1 MRKLLVLG
9 FVGLLAQLIDGSLG
23 MAYGVT
29 SSTLLLAAGVAP
41 AAASAAVHFSEIG
54 TSLVSGFSHH
64 KLGNV
69 DWRTVSIL
77 AVPGFVGAFAG
88 ATFLASLPADTA
100 KPWVAG
106 LLLAL
111 GIYVVFRFLVLGGRR
126 PTFKTRPS
134 AKFLMPMGLVGG
146 TLDSIGGGG
155 WGPVGTTTLLSSG
168 RLEPR
173 KVVGSIDTSEFVVAV
188 GGSLGFILAL
198 GSPGIEWSYAIALLA
213 GGVIA
218 APIAAW
224 LVKKLA
230 ARVLGVA
237 AGGLIV
243 LTNSKTIS
251 EALGASGSAVGA
263 IAAVVGALWISGIVW
278 AVKQERKA
286 AALDESTSRSL
297 PPSDHNGRV
306 TTPDFD
312 TLVAE
317 HRSELFAHCYRMLGS
332 PQDAEDALQE
342 ALLGAWKGYAGFEGR
357 ARCGRGSTR
366 SPPTPASS
374 TSRSG

>member
-1 MRKLLVLG
+1 MRKLIVLG

-29 SSTLLLAAGVAP
+29 SSTLLLAAGLAP
-41 AAASAAVHFSEIG
+41 ASASAAVHFSEIG

-88 ATFLASLPADTA
+88 ATLLSNLDGDAA

-106 LLLAL
+106 ILLCL
-111 GIYVVFRFLVLGGRR
+111 GLYVIWRFLVLGGRR
-126 PTFKTRPS
+126 PTFKSRPS
-134 AKFLMPMGLVGG
+134 ARMLAPMGLVGG
-146 TLDSIGGGG
+146 ALDAIGGGG

-188 GGSLGFILAL
+188 GGSLGFLFALA
-198 GSPGIEWSYAIALLA
+198 SEDIPWSYALALLA

-243 LTNSKTIS
+243 LTNSKTIV
-251 EALGASGSAVGA
+251 ETLGADTTTVVLVAATIAV
-263 IAAVVGALWISGIVW
+263 LWVSGIVW
-278 AVKQERKA
+278 AVRQERLARALERETA
-286 AALDESTSRSL
+286 AAE
-297 PPSDHNGRV
+297 RV
-306 TTPDFD
+306 
-312 TLVAE
+312 
-317 HRSELFAHCYRMLGS
+317 
-332 PQDAEDALQE
+332 
-342 ALLGAWKGYAGFEGR
+342 
-357 ARCGRGSTR
+357 
-366 SPPTPASS
+366 PA
-374 TSRSG
+374 

>member
-1 MRKLLVLG
+1 
-9 FVGLLAQLIDGSLG
+9 VGLLAQLVDGSLG

-29 SSTLLLAAGVAP
+29 SSTLLLAAGIAP

-69 DWRTVSIL
+69 DWRTVGTL

-106 LLLAL
+106 LLMAL
-111 GIYVVFRFLVLGGRR
+111 GFYVIYRFLVLGGRR
-126 PTFKTRPS
+126 PEFKARPG
-134 AKFLMPMGLVGG
+134 AKFLVPMGLVGG

-188 GGSLGFILAL
+188 GGSLGFLWALSSQGIPWDYALAL
-198 GSPGIEWSYAIALLA
+198 LI

-218 APIAAW
+218 APVAAW
-224 LVKKLA
+224 LVKHLP

-243 LTNSKTIS
+243 LTNTKTIA
-251 EALGASGSAVGA
+251 EALGASGGTVGLLAALVAV
-263 IAAVVGALWISGIVW
+263 LWISGIAW
-278 AVKQERKA
+278 AVAQERKA
-286 AALDESTSRSL
+286 RAIEQ
-297 PPSDHNGRV
+297 PEEV
-306 TTPDFD
+306 Y
-312 TLVAE
+312 AE
-317 HRSELFAHCYRMLGS
+317 A
-332 PQDAEDALQE
+332 
-342 ALLGAWKGYAGFEGR
+342 
-357 ARCGRGSTR
+357 
-366 SPPTPASS
+366 
-374 TSRSG
+374 

>member
-1 MRKLLVLG
+1 MRKLIVLG
-9 FVGLLAQLIDGSLG
+9 VVGLLAQLIDGSLG

-88 ATFLASLPADTA
+88 ATFLASLDGDAA

-106 LLLAL
+106 ILLAL
-111 GIYVVFRFLVLGGRR
+111 GGYVIWRFLVLGGRR
-126 PTFKTRPS
+126 PHFKTRPS
-134 AKFLMPMGLVGG
+134 ARFLAPMGLAGG
-146 TLDSIGGGG
+146 ALDAIGGGG

-188 GGSLGFILAL
+188 GGSLGFIFAL
-198 GSPGIEWSYAIALLA
+198 GSQGIEWAYAAALLA

-224 LVKKLA
+224 LVRRLA

-243 LTNSKTIS
+243 LTNSKTIA
-251 EALGASGSAVGA
+251 EALGASDAGVAVLA
-263 IAAVVGALWISGIVW
+263 SVVFVLWVTGIVW
-278 AVKQERKA
+278 AVRQER
-286 AALDESTSRSL
+286 RSL
-297 PPSDHNGRV
+297 VLAEREES
-306 TTPDFD
+306 
-312 TLVAE
+312 LVA
-317 HRSELFAHCYRMLGS
+317 A
-332 PQDAEDALQE
+332 
-342 ALLGAWKGYAGFEGR
+342 
-357 ARCGRGSTR
+357 
-366 SPPTPASS
+366 
-374 TSRSG
+374 

>member
-1 MRKLLVLG
+1 MRKLIVLG

-29 SSTLLLAAGVAP
+29 SSTLLLAAGLAP
-41 AAASAAVHFSEIG
+41 ASASAAVHFSEIG

-88 ATFLASLPADTA
+88 ATFLAGLDGDVA

-106 LLLAL
+106 ILLTL
-111 GIYVVFRFLVLGGRR
+111 GGYVVWRFLVLGGRR
-126 PTFKTRPS
+126 PTFKSRPS
-134 AKFLMPMGLVGG
+134 AGMLAPMGLVGG
-146 TLDSIGGGG
+146 ALDAIGGGG

-188 GGSLGFILAL
+188 GGSLGFLFALA
-198 GSPGIEWSYAIALLA
+198 SEDIPWSYALALLA
-213 GGVIA
+213 GGVVA

-237 AGGLIV
+237 AGGLII
-243 LTNSKTIS
+243 LTNSKTMA
-251 EALGASGSAVGA
+251 ETLGADGTTV
-263 IAAVVGALWISGIVW
+263 AAVAAVLAVLWVTGIVW
-278 AVKQERKA
+278 AVRQERLSRAVERAELEA
-286 AALDESTSRSL
+286 ANLA
-297 PPSDHNGRV
+297 
-306 TTPDFD
+306 
-312 TLVAE
+312 
-317 HRSELFAHCYRMLGS
+317 
-332 PQDAEDALQE
+332 
-342 ALLGAWKGYAGFEGR
+342 
-357 ARCGRGSTR
+357 
-366 SPPTPASS
+366 PTPV
-374 TSRSG
+374 

>member
-9 FVGLLAQLIDGSLG
+9 VVGLLAQLVDGSLG

-29 SSTLLLAAGVAP
+29 SSTLLLAAGIAP

-69 DWRTVSIL
+69 DWRTVGTL
-77 AVPGFVGAFAG
+77 AIPGFVGAFAG
-88 ATFLASLPADTA
+88 ATFLSSLSADTA
-100 KPWVAG
+100 KPWVAA

-111 GIYVVFRFLVLGGRR
+111 GVYVVYRFLVLGGRR
-126 PTFKTRPS
+126 PTFKARPG
-134 AKFLMPMGLVGG
+134 ARFLVPMGLVGG

-188 GGSLGFILAL
+188 GGSLGFLLAL
-198 GSPGIEWSYAIALLA
+198 THSGIPWGFALALLA
-213 GGVIA
+213 GGVVA

-224 LVKKLA
+224 LVKHLP

-237 AGGLIV
+237 AGGLII
-243 LTNSKTIS
+243 LTNSKTIA
-251 EALGASGSAVGA
+251 EAQGASGTTVGLLAGVVAV
-263 IAAVVGALWISGIVW
+263 LWISGIAW
-278 AVKQERKA
+278 AVAQERKA
-286 AALDESTSRSL
+286 SRASQVPQPEPAYAA
-297 PPSDHNGRV
+297 V
-306 TTPDFD
+306 
-312 TLVAE
+312 
-317 HRSELFAHCYRMLGS
+317 
-332 PQDAEDALQE
+332 
-342 ALLGAWKGYAGFEGR
+342 
-357 ARCGRGSTR
+357 
-366 SPPTPASS
+366 
-374 TSRSG
+374 

>member
-29 SSTLLLAAGVAP
+29 SSTLLLAVGLAP

-54 TSLVSGFSHH
+54 TSLVSGISHH

-77 AVPGFVGAFAG
+77 AGPGFVGAFAG
-88 ATFLASLPADTA
+88 ATFLANLDGAVA

-106 LLLAL
+106 ILLSL
-111 GIYVVFRFLVLGGRR
+111 GLYVIWRFLVLGGRR
-126 PTFKTRPS
+126 PQFRSRPS
-134 AKFLMPMGLVGG
+134 VRMLAPMGLVGG
-146 TLDSIGGGG
+146 ALDAVGGGG

-188 GGSLGFILAL
+188 GGSLGFIWAL
-198 GSPGIEWSYAIALLA
+198 GSAGIPWSYALALLA
-213 GGVIA
+213 GGVVA
-218 APIAAW
+218 APVAAW
-224 LVKKLA
+224 LVKIMA

-243 LTNSKTIS
+243 LTNSKTIA
-251 EALGASGSAVGA
+251 EAFGASGAQVGTL
-263 IAAVVGALWISGIVW
+263 AAALFVLWVSGIVW
-278 AVKQERKA
+278 AVRQERA
-286 AALDESTSRSL
+286 SRRLDAELAAL
-297 PPSDHNGRV
+297 
-306 TTPDFD
+306 TP
-312 TLVAE
+312 V
-317 HRSELFAHCYRMLGS
+317 
-332 PQDAEDALQE
+332 DA
-342 ALLGAWKGYAGFEGR
+342 
-357 ARCGRGSTR
+357 
-366 SPPTPASS
+366 
-374 TSRSG
+374 

>member
-1 MRKLLVLG
+1 MRQLIVLG
-9 FVGLLAQLIDGSLG
+9 FVGFLAQLIDGSLG

-69 DWRTVSIL
+69 DWKTVLTL
-77 AVPGFVGAFAG
+77 AGPGFIGAFVG
-88 ATFLASLPADTA
+88 ATFLVSLPADTA

-106 LLLAL
+106 ILLAL
-111 GIYVVFRFLVLGGRR
+111 GIYVVYRFLVLGGRR
-126 PTFKTRPS
+126 PTFKGRPG
-134 AKFLMPMGLVGG
+134 ARFLVPMGLVGG
-146 TLDSIGGGG
+146 SLDAIGGGG

-188 GGSLGFILAL
+188 GGSLGFLIGLGSQGILWGYALAL
-198 GSPGIEWSYAIALLA
+198 LV
-213 GGVIA
+213 GGVVA
-218 APIAAW
+218 APIAAY

-237 AGGLIV
+237 AGGLII

-251 EALGASGSAVGA
+251 ESLGASGGTVGA
-263 IAAVVGALWISGIVW
+263 IAAVIAVLWISGIVW
-278 AVKQERKA
+278 AVRQERR
-286 AALDESTSRSL
+286 SREL
-297 PPSDHNGRV
+297 ERAEGELV
-306 TTPDFD
+306 T
-312 TLVAE
+312 V
-317 HRSELFAHCYRMLGS
+317 
-332 PQDAEDALQE
+332 
-342 ALLGAWKGYAGFEGR
+342 
-357 ARCGRGSTR
+357 
-366 SPPTPASS
+366 
-374 TSRSG
+374 

>member
-1 MRKLLVLG
+1 MRKLIVLA
-9 FVGLLAQLIDGSLG
+9 FVGLIAQLIDGSLG

-29 SSTLLLAAGVAP
+29 SSTLLLATGVAP

-77 AVPGFVGAFAG
+77 ALPGFVGAFAG
-88 ATFLASLPADTA
+88 ATFLAGLDGDTA
-100 KPWVAG
+100 KPWVAAILLG
-106 LLLAL
+106 L
-111 GIYVVFRFLVLGGRR
+111 GGYVIWRFLVLGGRR

-134 AKFLMPMGLVGG
+134 ARLLAPMGLVGG
-146 TLDSIGGGG
+146 ALDAIGGGG

-198 GSPGIEWSYAIALLA
+198 GSQGIEWSYAGALLA
-213 GGVIA
+213 GGVVA

-224 LVKKLA
+224 LVKRLA
-230 ARVLGVA
+230 PRVLGVA

-243 LTNSKTIS
+243 LTNSKTIA
-251 EALGASGSAVGA
+251 EAAGASDGQVALLAGTLLV
-263 IAAVVGALWISGIVW
+263 LWIAGITR
-278 AVKQERKA
+278 AVRQERRA
-286 AALDESTSRSL
+286 REIAALDQE
-297 PPSDHNGRV
+297 
-306 TTPDFD
+306 
-312 TLVAE
+312 LV
-317 HRSELFAHCYRMLGS
+317 GV
-332 PQDAEDALQE
+332 
-342 ALLGAWKGYAGFEGR
+342 
-357 ARCGRGSTR
+357 
-366 SPPTPASS
+366 
-374 TSRSG
+374 